1 MTPDEREISELRE
14 RVGVLHFAVVSLFM
28 AESVATK
35 GFRRPVEDV
44 FQEDVGHSPVV
55 SAPLDQAIRSFAA
68 QVVAQLRQGKL
79 EA

>member
-35 GFRRPVEDV
+35 GFQRSVEDV
-44 FQEDVGHSPVV
+44 PEEEAGHSPAVP
-55 SAPLDQAIRSFAA
+55 APLDKAIRSFAA
-68 QVVAQLRQGKL
+68 QVVAQLRSGKL